1 MSFRISPTIY
11 KGPIKMT
18 FDASSTYELLTPFFV
33 GLDADAGYFAFLPD
47 EDTTSYNVYTISAYI
62 SYSLKVDGN
71 YMLRMADTI
80 NDKPWFLGARM
91 QLYWTPTYNW
101 VYISQSFFPGY
112 VPQEYLDDD
121 GDYQGDEFYS
131 SLSIPDTSS
140 TFLRALDG
148 RGTLLNESTVPS
160 LILRFYWP
168 RWCKTTDTS
177 SPYGEYTGVSGSG
190 AAGEKVLGIPEWVDG
205 NSTRYARSLE
215 KNVHGYYDYGDV
227 WYDYTNEVWLIGKF
241 GDETGWWEG
250 DEPSASGTTFTF
262 TVPDGSSVT
271 GDNIVLTYNGYGIG
285 ERKTSVYMAEIGIYR

>member
-1 MSFRISPTIY
+1 MI
-11 KGPIKMT
+11 
-18 FDASSTYELLTPFFV
+18 
-33 GLDADAGYFAFLPD
+33 
-47 EDTTSYNVYTISAYI
+47 
-62 SYSLKVDGN
+62 
-71 YMLRMADTI
+71 RMADTI
-80 NDKPWFLGARM
+80 NDKPWFLGASM

-160 LILRFYWP
+160 LILTFYWP

-177 SPYGEYTGVSGSG
+177 AIRRVYGGFRQWGGRRKSPLESQNGLTETLPDMRGVW
-190 AAGEKVLGIPEWVDG
+190 I
-205 NSTRYARSLE
+205 

-241 GDETGWWEG
+241 GDETGWWARAKRERYFT
-250 DEPSASGTTFTF
+250 PSRGARRH
-262 TVPDGSSVT
+262 
-271 GDNIVLTYNGYGIG
+271 VLTQ
-285 ERKTSVYMAEIGIYR
+285 RLDWRA